1 MQFTRLLPP
10 IQSLGYRLPSS
21 VFSMLIFQVLHFGCI
36 FQFWSYCFGL
46 SLKNGSQPKRF
57 WLLTLGNNLSDFEK
71 KLIHRENNF
80 GEIFVKFLTGQEFYR
95 NTEQLWYK
103 TTFAHPIHFSN
114 HRTNFAPIHF
124 RWTSFAQNHFHA
136 S

>member
-1 MQFTRLLPP
+1 MCSLLVCF
-10 IQSLGYRLPSS
+10 LPFR
-21 VFSMLIFQVLHFGCI
+21 VLVIACQVLF
-36 FQFWSYCFGL
+36 
-46 SLKNGSQPKRF
+46 SLCSFFKFSILDVFFNFDPIVSALV

-124 RWTSFAQNHFHA
+124 RWTSFVRKTTFMLLKFH
-136 S
+136 SFLES